1 MRSKLADLEDAEF
14 WENDVNEQPPQDIFA
29 FNELRSCADL
39 FRMHEQKILDI
50 QPEFQR
56 DFVWKSPDQTRF
68 IDSLIK
74 QLPIPSLCFSYDA
87 RQQKWLVIDGLQ
99 RISTII
105 RLLTGADWKL
115 SKLDDV
121 EPRLCGVSAAAI
133 KTDPT
138 LSEFYTRVENSTIP
152 ITVLRCDYSN
162 NKHLSYLFTVF
173 HRLNS
178 TGLKL
183 NNQEI
188 RNCIFAGPF
197 NRLLR
202 ELDDNADWRKLNK
215 MKKGEYYRLQKQE
228 LILRFFAFQDK
239 LDEYTGSLASFLN
252 AYMGQH
258 RFISNDVV
266 QERRAL
272 FGDTCAVLHNA
283 LNASGHKNKISI
295 TLQDALFYAA
305 GKNIAALKP
314 MQPKAVGELI
324 LKVISD
330 SAFSEASLAEG
341 LAKKERLKDR
351 MRAAENLLRD
361 DL

>member
-1 MRSKLADLEDAEF
+1 MRTELEVLEDAEF
-14 WENDVNEQPPQDIFA
+14 WENDLNDQPPTDIFA

-56 DFVWKSPDQTRF
+56 DFVWKGPDQSRF

-87 RQQKWLVIDGLQ
+87 KQQKWLVIDGLQ

-105 RLLTGADWKL
+105 RFLSGADWKL
-115 SKLDDV
+115 SKLDDI
-121 EPRLCGVSAAAI
+121 EPRIAGVSAAAI
-133 KTDPT
+133 KNNKD
-138 LSEFYTRVENSTIP
+138 LEEFYRRVENSTIP

-162 NKHLSYLFTVF
+162 KRHLSYLFTVF

-188 RNCIFAGPF
+188 RNCIFSGVF

-202 ELDDNADWRKLNK
+202 ELDEDINWRKINK
-215 MKKGEYYRLQKQE
+215 MKKGEYYRMQKQE
-228 LILRFFAFQDK
+228 LILRFFAFQED

-252 AYMGQH
+252 SFMEKK
-258 RFISNDVV
+258 RFIPDDALNEYRTRFKEMSKI
-266 QERRAL
+266 L
-272 FGDTCAVLHNA
+272 FGGLQS
-283 LNASGHKNKISI
+283 LNHKGKISI
-295 TLQDALFYAA
+295 TLQDSFCYGI
-305 GKNIAALKP
+305 GKNANTLIALSGEQVAAKLETVINDP
-314 MQPKAVGELI
+314 M
-324 LKVISD
+324 
-330 SAFSEASLAEG
+330 FSETSLAEG
-341 LAKKERLKDR
+341 LAKKQRLIDRMKQAERL
-351 MRAAENLLRD
+351 LR
-361 DL
+361 

>member
-1 MRSKLADLEDAEF
+1 MRTELEALENAEF
-14 WENDVNEQPPQDIFA
+14 WEIDVNEQPPTDIFA

-56 DFVWKSPDQTRF
+56 DFVWKGPDQSRF

-87 RQQKWLVIDGLQ
+87 KQQKWLVIDGLQ

-105 RLLTGADWKL
+105 QFLSGADWTISELK
-115 SKLDDV
+115 DI
-121 EPRLCGVSAAAI
+121 EPKISGVSAAAI
-133 KTDPT
+133 KNNKD
-138 LSEFYTRVENSTIP
+138 LAEFYRRVENSTIP

-162 NKHLSYLFTVF
+162 NQHLSYLFTVF

-188 RNCIFAGPF
+188 RNCIFAGVF

-202 ELDDNADWRKLNK
+202 KLDDDPIWRKLNK
-215 MKKGEYYRLQKQE
+215 MKKGESYRMQKQE
-228 LILRFFAFQDK
+228 LILRFFAFQES

-252 AYMGQH
+252 TFMEKK
-258 RFISNDVV
+258 RFIDEQAVSNHEVHF
-266 QERRAL
+266 RRV
-272 FGDTCAVLHNA
+272 TRVLYEA
-283 LNASGHKNKISI
+283 IQKLDYKGKISI
-295 TLQDALFYAA
+295 TLQDSIYYAI
-305 GKNIAALKP
+305 GKHVESLEKLTSVQVAEKI
-314 MQPKAVGELI
+314 Q
-324 LKVISD
+324 KVIGDPS
-330 SAFSEASLAEG
+330 FSEASLAEG
-341 LAKKERLKDR
+341 LAKKQRLIDR
-351 MRAAENLLRD
+351 MKKSAQLMG
-361 DL
+361 